1 MNKLLNQDLTT
12 QVLSQQNRG
21 SNQDN
26 QHSLWVNNIKCDCPS
41 CHLTETQNTN
51 ETANNTTSE
60 NPSSSSDSEAISPPI
75 EGVLSGY
82 QWNLSSDKVITYSF
96 YEDDDFTNS
105 YYGSESG
112 VKEVSNA
119 VKINYREIFAW
130 LENVIDVDF
139 VEVDEINKDTY
150 GDIRIQDSNNPNYA
164 YAYYP
169 TSPYSK
175 VAGDVHLNSN
185 YDRYGDTNGFQHD
198 PGKHGYMTLVHEL
211 GHALGLAHTHSGT
224 PLSAQ
229 LDNTDNSVMTYNF
242 TGNSAATFMPLDI
255 AALQHLYGAKT
266 HNAGD
271 TTYVFGNY
279 IDQVTVNGVSL
290 VETSNR
296 TKQTLWDS
304 DGIDTLDFS
313 GLNAQS
319 SGFHL
324 DLRQGGLLS
333 KTFSSTTDYSTAVSY
348 GFDVENVINSSSN
361 DTIYLNNVANEISG
375 YLSDRFTGHDKI
387 YYGSNED
394 ILKLDYASNEVT
406 QTQSGQNLI
415 LNFGSNGSIELV
427 NYYADP
433 NQQIQILYSDIEP
446 TVDPNTD
453 PNTDPDPVTDNQII
467 AQMGRI
473 TNLDHNSQTILLD
486 YNFIN
491 PVIFA
496 QPLSRNGGD
505 PSIVRIT
512 DIQGDR
518 FSVQV
523 QETTLINQK
532 THSGSHTTETF
543 SFFVVEQGVW
553 QLSDGT
559 IIEVGSVTTD
569 ATTRSNWH
577 NITFNHDFTDTP
589 IVLTQ
594 VQTDNDA
601 TFVRTRQNHTTNNGF
616 QVALEAEEAYLNNGR
631 GAETIAWLAISPG
644 QGNWDGNTFIAGN
657 TGDHVTH
664 NWHTLDF
671 GNTFSTTPQFLG
683 NIASYDGPDSSGLR
697 YQNLSNGQVQIMIE
711 EDTSK
716 DNETDHTTEV
726 VNFFAIDKIGTL
738 TGSTN
743 LDPSTD
749 PHTDPDPITNNQIIA
764 HMGQINDLT
773 HDSQTIILDHNFI
786 NPVIFAGPL
795 SYDGPDPSIVRIT
808 DIQSDRFSVQVQET
822 TLIKGNTHSGN
833 HTTETFSF
841 LVLEQGVW
849 ELSDGTIIE
858 VGTVTTNATTRSD
871 WHNITFNHDFTD
883 TPIVLTQVQTD
894 NDATFVRT
902 RQNNTTNN
910 GFQVALEAEEAY
922 LNNGRGAETIAW
934 LAISPGQGNWD
945 GNTFIA
951 GNTGDHV
958 THNWH
963 TLDFGNIFNT
973 TPQFLGNIAS
983 YDGPDSSGLRYQ
995 NLSNGQV
1002 EIMIEEDTSKDDEIN
1017 HTTESVNF
1025 FAFEGTGT
1033 LTGSA
1038 NADALLGLMKQQLGT
1053 AGEDSFVVGDATES
1067 FYDSYGQQDYLEI
1080 SGFDASQDIIQLH
1093 GTANDYLI
1101 GASPSGSNDQG
1112 IFLKVAGMQDELVAI
1127 VKDSNNLDLNS
1138 NNFVFA

>member
-1 MNKLLNQDLTT
+1 MNMLLNQKLTEK
-12 QVLSQQNRG
+12 VLKQEDN
-21 SNQDN
+21 DFN
-26 QHSLWVNNIKCDCPS
+26 QHNLSVNNIRCACPG
-41 CHLTETQNTN
+41 CVNGTLQT
-51 ETANNTTSE
+51 NNTTNSSTSG
-60 NPSSSSDSEAISPPI
+60 SSSTSSNSALISPPI

-82 QWNLSSDKVITYSF
+82 QWNLGIDRIITYSF
-96 YEDDDFTNS
+96 FEDDDFSNS

-119 VKINYREIFAW
+119 VKNSYREIFSW
-130 LENVIDVDF
+130 LENVINVDF

-169 TSPYSK
+169 TSAYSK

-185 YDRYGDTNGFQHD
+185 YDRLGDTNGFQHD

-211 GHALGLAHTHSGT
+211 GHALGLSHTHSGT
-224 PLSAQ
+224 PLSSE

-255 AALQHLYGAKT
+255 AALQHLYGAKS

-279 IDQVTVNGVSL
+279 IDQVSVNGISL

-324 DLRQGGLLS
+324 DLRGGGLLS
-333 KTFSSTTDYSTAVSY
+333 KTFSTTTSYSTAISY
-348 GFDVENVINSSSN
+348 DFEVENVINSSS
-361 DTIYLNNVANEISG
+361 DDKIYLNNVKNEIRG
-375 YLSDRFTGHDKI
+375 YDTNRVTGNDKI
-387 YYGSNED
+387 YYATNED
-394 ILKLDYASNEVT
+394 ILKLDYSSHEVT
-406 QTQSGQNLI
+406 TRQSGQNLI
-415 LNFGSNGSIELV
+415 INLGSNGSVELV
-427 NYYADP
+427 DYYADTS
-433 NQQIQILYSDIEP
+433 NQIQILYSDIEP
-446 TVDPNTD
+446 TADPNTD
-453 PNTDPDPVTDNQII
+453 PDPDPDPVTDNQII

-486 YNFIN
+486 HNFIN

-496 QPLSRNGGD
+496 QPLSYNGSD

-518 FSVQV
+518 FSVNV
-523 QETTLINQK
+523 QETTLINGN
-532 THSGSHTTETF
+532 THSGNHTQETF
-543 SFFVVEQGVW
+543 SFLVLEQGVW

-559 IIEVGSVTTD
+559 IIEVGTVTTD
-569 ATTRSNWH
+569 
-577 NITFNHDFTDTP
+577 
-589 IVLTQ
+589 
-594 VQTDNDA
+594 
-601 TFVRTRQNHTTNNGF
+601 
-616 QVALEAEEAYLNNGR
+616 
-631 GAETIAWLAISPG
+631 
-644 QGNWDGNTFIAGN
+644 
-657 TGDHVTH
+657 
-664 NWHTLDF
+664 
-671 GNTFSTTPQFLG
+671 
-683 NIASYDGPDSSGLR
+683 
-697 YQNLSNGQVQIMIE
+697 
-711 EDTSK
+711 
-716 DNETDHTTEV
+716 
-726 VNFFAIDKIGTL
+726 
-738 TGSTN
+738 
-743 LDPSTD
+743 
-749 PHTDPDPITNNQIIA
+749 
-764 HMGQINDLT
+764 
-773 HDSQTIILDHNFI
+773 
-786 NPVIFAGPL
+786 
-795 SYDGPDPSIVRIT
+795 
-808 DIQSDRFSVQVQET
+808 
-822 TLIKGNTHSGN
+822 
-833 HTTETFSF
+833 
-841 LVLEQGVW
+841 
-849 ELSDGTIIE
+849 
-858 VGTVTTNATTRSD
+858 ATTRSD

-894 NDATFVRT
+894 NDGTFVRT

-910 GFQVALEAEEAY
+910 GFQVALEEEEAY
-922 LNNGRGAETIAW
+922 LNSGHGSETIAW

-951 GNTGDHV
+951 GNTGDQV
-958 THNWH
+958 THDWH
-963 TLDFGNIFNT
+963 TLDFGNTFNT

-983 YDGPDSSGLRYQ
+983 YDGGDSSGLRHR

-1002 EIMIEEDTSKDDEIN
+1002 EIMIEEDTSRDSEIN
-1017 HTTESVNF
+1017 HTTEVVNF
-1025 FAFEGTGT
+1025 FAIDKIGTLTGSTNLDPNTDPDPDPTTNNQTIAEMGQITNLDHNNQTILLDHNFINPVIFAQPLSYNGSDPSIVRITDIQGDRFSVNVQETTLINGNTHSGNHTQETFSFLVLEQGVWQLSDGTIIEVGTVTTDATTRSDWHNITFNHDFTDTPIVLTQVQTDNDGTFVRTRQNNTTNNGFQVALEEEEAYLNSGHGSETIAWLAISPGQGNWDGNTFIAGNTGDQVTHDWHTLDFGNTFNTTPQFLGNIASYDGGDSSGLRHRNLSNGQVEIMIEEDTSRDDETSHTTEAVNFFAIEGTGT

-1038 NADALLGLMKQQLGT
+1038 KADALLGSMKQQLGS

-1067 FYDSYGQQDYLEI
+1067 FYDNYGQQDYLEI
-1080 SGFDASQDIIQLH
+1080 SGFDTSQDMIQLH
-1093 GTANDYLI
+1093 GNANDYAI
-1101 GASPSGSNDQG
+1101 GASPLRSNDQG